1 MKLLLCMDLREEHTE
16 KEEEKRF
23 AFIWILIKKICM
35 KYHTMQQVEKNS
47 AVIQANTLIQT

>member
-1 MKLLLCMDLREEHTE
+1 MYGFKGRTYRKGRGETI
-16 KEEEKRF
+16 RF
-23 AFIWILIKKICM
+23 YLDINKKICM